1 MTMFRAPPLE
11 RRRHLFLCALAL
23 ACAVTVALLVW
34 QPAARVEGAVE
45 FQRAIGGFGLSAGS
59 DPSWCLHTLDPR
71 RESVCPTALK
81 PVPGLLPYCPRE
93 TSTLSSLSWLDRAP
107 R

>member
-1 MTMFRAPPLE
+1 MTTFRALSLE
-11 RRRHLFLCALAL
+11 RRRYVFVGALAL
-23 ACAVTVALLVW
+23 SCAATVALLAF
-34 QPAARVEGAVE
+34 QPASGAEHAAE
-45 FQRAIGGFGLSAGS
+45 FQQATGGFGLGAGS

-93 TSTLSSLSWLDRAP
+93 TSTLTSLSWLDRAP